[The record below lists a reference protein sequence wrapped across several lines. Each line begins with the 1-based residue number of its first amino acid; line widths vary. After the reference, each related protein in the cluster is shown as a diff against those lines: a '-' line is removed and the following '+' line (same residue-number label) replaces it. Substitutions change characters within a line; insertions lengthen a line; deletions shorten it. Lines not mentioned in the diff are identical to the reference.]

1 MKLADTGVEKGTSGF
16 ERFMFFTIPLLF
28 VAVLLLVL
36 LTIFDVDFRNR
47 ALQFGQSVPV
57 LNNVLPEPKVAGNAM
72 DDESIRTIKMTERI
86 EELETE
92 QASLTADL
100 AKANE
105 DKKTQ
110 EDIVAQLQG
119 ENAQLKRMVE
129 TEQLEDE
136 QYGAKIG
143 ELASMFTKM
152 TPSKAAPIIQN
163 MQLEEMVL
171 MFSYMRADDRVR
183 IMEKMSPKVAAD
195 ATVMLKDNVPVK
207 DLQIAALQARLDKD
221 GEGDN
226 GASATKLDEEQLG
239 ATFAA
244 MDPVSAA
251 ELLLKMREINAT
263 KVLRVLRSVND
274 GARSAILS
282 AMSDQDEKVTA
293 QIVSALMADA

>member
-1 MKLADTGVEKGTSGF
+1 MADSGVEKGTSGF
-16 ERFMFFTIPLLF
+16 ERLMFFTIPLLF
-28 VAVLLLVL
+28 VAMLLLVL

-47 ALQFGQSVPV
+47 ALQFGQSIPV
-57 LNNVLPEPKVAGNAM
+57 LNSVLPEPKVAGNAM
-72 DDESIRTIKMTERI
+72 DDDSIRTIKMTERI
-86 EELETE
+86 DELETE
-92 QASLTADL
+92 QASLTAELD
-100 AKANE
+100 KANE

-129 TEQLEDE
+129 KEQLEDE

-183 IMEKMSPKVAAD
+183 IMEKMNPKVAAD
-195 ATVMLKDNVPVK
+195 ATVMLKDDVPVK
-207 DLQIAALQARLDKD
+207 DLQIAALQARLDKN
-221 GEGDN
+221 EESEN
-226 GASATKLDEEQLG
+226 GASASKLDEEQLG
-239 ATFAA
+239 ATFAG
-244 MDPVSAA
+244 MDPESAG
-251 ELLLKMREINAT
+251 EMLLKLREINPS

-274 GARSAILS
+274 GARSAILA
-282 AMSDQDEKVTA
+282 AMSEQDEQVTA
-293 QIVSALMADA
+293 QILSSLMTDA